1 MKTSSLIHLLA
12 TNAEPVDGQAIAK
25 ALAWP
30 LGVGLAMSA
39 LVSIAMM
46 GLLPGEDFLLP
57 VVWVKFVYGSALALT
72 LVLLLDRLYR
82 PGVPVRAVIRWPLV
96 ALFCMASIGFVH
108 LMVTPESLRAQT
120 IFGQTWLVCPW
131 FVLGLSLPALAA
143 LLFAARALAPTD
155 LKATGFAVGLLAG
168 AIGALGYSLAC
179 PETSLAFVAIWYTAG
194 IVLAGFVGRMLGPV
208 VLRW

>member
-12 TNAEPVDGQAIAK
+12 THAEPVDGRAVAK

-30 LGVGLAMSA
+30 VGVGLAMSA
-39 LVSIAMM
+39 FLSVAMM

-57 VVWVKFVYGSALALT
+57 AVWVKFVYGLALVFT
-72 LVLLLDRLYR
+72 MVLLLNRLYR
-82 PGVPVRAVIRWPLV
+82 PGAPVRTVIRWPLLT
-96 ALFCMASIGFVH
+96 LFCMASMGFVH
-108 LMVTPESLRAQT
+108 LMVTPESLRAQA
-120 IFGQTWLVCPW
+120 IFGQTWFVCPW

-155 LKATGFAVGLLAG
+155 LKATGFAAGLLAG

-179 PETSLAFVAIWYTAG
+179 PETSLTFVAIWYTAG
-194 IVLAGFVGRMLGPV
+194 IVLAGFLGRMVGPL